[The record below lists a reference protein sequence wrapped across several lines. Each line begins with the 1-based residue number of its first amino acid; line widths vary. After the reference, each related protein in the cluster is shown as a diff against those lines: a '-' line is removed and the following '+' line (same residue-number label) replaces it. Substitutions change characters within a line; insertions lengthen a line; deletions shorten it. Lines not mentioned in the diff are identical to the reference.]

1 MHLWSGSFEK
11 NRDVKNIIKVS
22 RNKVYA
28 HIFEIS
34 NICIDYCDGI
44 LKLFNQ
50 RTVYEDSNHDD
61 EKHLFGGAFLL
72 HIFGF
77 IGDSEQIRT

>member
-44 LKLFNQ
+44 LKLFM
-50 RTVYEDSNHDD
+50 RTLIMMMKSISSEV
-61 EKHLFGGAFLL
+61 LFFCIFLGSSV
-72 HIFGF
+72 I
-77 IGDSEQIRT
+77 QKR